1 MVITPEDIIPAI
13 RRGEC
18 RKVSMPGFVNAS
30 YFADQQG
37 NIYSLNNPREPKAVE
52 PKMGNGL
59 MWVTLFEKEGYIR
72 KMMVGEVIA
81 NTFMGEADH
90 DIGTSTVIYLDG
102 DTSNN
107 AIDNLRW
114 GTHQEQQ
121 NQLRRAHFEQRQ
133 NGNGREKPAPENS
146 RVDNETSVEVPFVVE
161 RNEDPLLEQMH
172 LLQERLEASQLRE
185 AELINALQPFARFE
199 LSPRHAADMGN
210 AVVLESNRGSN
221 NHSMLSVQHFR
232 VAKKVLSVGAKERKG
247 AGA

>member
-1 MVITPEDIIPAI
+1 MAITSEDIIPAI

-18 RKVSMPGFVNAS
+18 RKVSIPGFVNAS

-81 NTFMGEADH
+81 NTFMGGDDH
-90 DIGTSTVIYLDG
+90 EVGTSTVIYLDG

-107 AIDNLRW
+107 AIENLRW

-133 NGNGREKPAPENS
+133 RPNGTETAAPTKPHVEDESA
-146 RVDNETSVEVPFVVE
+146 VDVPFVVE
-161 RNEDPLLEQMH
+161 RSEDPLLEQMH
-172 LLQERLEASQLRE
+172 LLHERLETSQLRE

-199 LSPRHAADMGN
+199 LSPHHATDMGN

-221 NHSMLSVQHFR
+221 NHSTLNVQHFR
-232 VAKKVLSVGAKERKG
+232 VAKKVLSVDAEERKG
-247 AGA
+247 TGT

>member
-1 MVITPEDIIPAI
+1 MAITPDDIIPAI

-18 RKVSMPGFVNAS
+18 RKVSIPGFVNAS

-37 NIYSLNNPREPKAVE
+37 NIYSLNNPREPKTVE

-81 NTFMGEADH
+81 NTFMGGEEH
-90 DIGTSTVIYLDG
+90 DVGTATVVYLDG

-107 AIDNLRW
+107 AIENLRW

-133 NGNGREKPAPENS
+133 NGNSRKVPAAQSAAADDSPI
-146 RVDNETSVEVPFVVE
+146 DVPFVVE
-161 RNEDPLLEQMH
+161 RAEDPLLEQMH

-199 LSPRHAADMGN
+199 LSPRHATDMGN
-210 AVVLESNRGSN
+210 SVVLESNRGSN
-221 NHSMLSVQHFR
+221 HHSTLSVQHFR
-232 VAKKVLSVGAKERKG
+232 VAKKVLSVDAEERKG
-247 AGA
+247 TGT